1 MTRARGRRAP
11 DPLAVRHRRGQ
22 LVLSQAVL
30 AEVVTQALR
39 VGSLAEIRR
48 RLDAGEEVPRA
59 AVELL
64 QRRARRAVVSETRVR
79 AIERGDAVQGHALL
93 PVLVW
98 LRLHP
103 VPDIAGPSSE
113 QAAGAWL
120 CELRERFGISRPS
133 LCKYATGY
141 VGGASGVR
149 MTQLS
154 PTTLINLE
162 TSARGVPGALVM
174 GKVVLG
180 LQAHD
185 VPVKHEHVVRAF
197 LPETDDEDAWLAGE
211 EETVSKTIAGTAAS
225 GNVPNSDSLAHSDAL
240 AQSVQGA
247 RGDRSRKSP
256 RESPQPAVG
265 VLTPELVDLFAMR
278 RALRAIRS

>member
-1 MTRARGRRAP
+1 
-11 DPLAVRHRRGQ
+11 
-22 LVLSQAVL
+22 
-30 AEVVTQALR
+30 
-39 VGSLAEIRR
+39 
-48 RLDAGEEVPRA
+48 
-59 AVELL
+59 
-64 QRRARRAVVSETRVR
+64 
-79 AIERGDAVQGHALL
+79 
-93 PVLVW
+93 
-98 LRLHP
+98 
-103 VPDIAGPSSE
+103 
-113 QAAGAWL
+113 
-120 CELRERFGISRPS
+120 
-133 LCKYATGY
+133 
-141 VGGASGVR
+141 

-162 TSARGVPGALVM
+162 TSARGVPEALVM
-174 GKVVLG
+174 AKVVRG

-240 AQSVQGA
+240 AQSDQGA